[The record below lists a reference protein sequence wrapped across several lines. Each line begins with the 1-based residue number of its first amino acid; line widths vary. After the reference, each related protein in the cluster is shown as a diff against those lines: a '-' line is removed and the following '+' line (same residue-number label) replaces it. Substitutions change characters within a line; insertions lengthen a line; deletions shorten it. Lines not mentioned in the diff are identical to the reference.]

1 MCDLGVTMW
10 EEIRTCHSGGLGVKW
25 SWHWNARGIK
35 YRRVS
40 KLTKVAN
47 LRDQLSGLYFYTTG
61 GPSSGCDM
69 IILRNKNHGEVVCM
83 GLYGNIYD
91 RS

>member
-1 MCDLGVTMW
+1 M
-10 EEIRTCHSGGLGVKW
+10 
-25 SWHWNARGIK
+25 
-35 YRRVS
+35 
-40 KLTKVAN
+40 LTKVAN

-61 GPSSGCDM
+61 GPSSSCDM
-69 IILRNKNHGEVVCM
+69 IILRNKNQGEVVGM

>member
-1 MCDLGVTMW
+1 M
-10 EEIRTCHSGGLGVKW
+10 
-25 SWHWNARGIK
+25 
-35 YRRVS
+35 
-40 KLTKVAN
+40 LTKVAN

-61 GPSSGCDM
+61 GPSSSCDM